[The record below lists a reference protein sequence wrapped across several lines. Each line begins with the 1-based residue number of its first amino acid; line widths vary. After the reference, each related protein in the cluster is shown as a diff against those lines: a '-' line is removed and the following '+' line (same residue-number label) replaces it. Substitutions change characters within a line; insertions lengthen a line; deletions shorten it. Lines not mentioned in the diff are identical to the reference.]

1 MKPLAS
7 DTTPEAEE
15 IQVSIWRSWTAEKRL
30 ETACNLLEFVREQV
44 HQAIRDQYPNASDDE
59 VRIHFLRRAYGE
71 ETAARV
77 ARYQG
82 ISVDA

>member
-1 MKPLAS
+1 MEQLAR
-7 DTTPEAEE
+7 DTHPDAEE
-15 IQVSIWRSWTAEKRL
+15 VQIRIWRSWTPEKRL
-30 ETACNLLEFVREQV
+30 EIACNLLEFVRRRV
-44 HQAIRDQYPNASDDE
+44 DQAIRDQYPHISDDA